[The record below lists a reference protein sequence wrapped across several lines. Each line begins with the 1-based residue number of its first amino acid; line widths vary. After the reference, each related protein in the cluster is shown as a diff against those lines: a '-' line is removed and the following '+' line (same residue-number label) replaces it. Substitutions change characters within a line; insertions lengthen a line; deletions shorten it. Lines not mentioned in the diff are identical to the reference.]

1 MIIVCTQ
8 DAAIHSWTDNPQSG
22 ANQWGNALKLPH
34 GNHQIRATTLL
45 GHALDFLGTHEPL
58 CLNCHGNDT
67 EIGDPGSGPNDWT
80 WNVNTIAGVLIDK
93 VPKGYAG
100 PILIKACA
108 NHVTNFSARLAVSLQ
123 NGQGLNGVWIY
134 GYNLALSVNQSFPDP
149 TKLSTQAD
157 LQGTQ
162 VVY

>member
-8 DAAIHSWTDNPQSG
+8 DAAVVAWSLNPQSG
-22 ANQWGNALKLPH
+22 ANQWGNVWAIPI
-34 GNHQIRATTLL
+34 GNNQNQATVLL
-45 GHALDFLGTHEPL
+45 GNALNFLGPNEPL
-58 CLNCHGNDT
+58 CFDAHGSDT
-67 EIGDPGSGPNDWT
+67 EIGDPHSGPNDWT
-80 WNVNTIAGVLIDK
+80 WNVNTLAGILIDH
-93 VPKGYAG
+93 VPNGYAG

-108 NHVTNFSARLAVSLQ
+108 NHVTNYSARLAVSLQ